1 MSRSITRRVT
11 AAIGALVL
19 AAGAAFVATAPAQAV
34 TQPGNI
40 NPDQP
45 RSLTVHKFALGPNN
59 GQNAGTGQ
67 ELPSSTNLGT
77 PLSGAV
83 FTATQVAGVDLTTPE
98 GWAIA
103 NSLSP
108 QSASTRLTG
117 TPYTSTPSAA
127 NGTATF
133 PTTMPLGLFYVQET
147 VLPADATNPTAPFLV
162 SLPLPTGPSGAP
174 ANQWIYDVHV
184 YPKNA
189 VTETTKTRVPAPA
202 NSAEARN
209 PDLIRWAIA
218 SSIPTLAAGDA
229 ITSFSLTD
237 SVPEA
242 LVFPTTPPTG
252 VSPTTVT
259 VTSPAGVAQNFAL
272 GTDYTITN
280 TAATPT
286 AEGTSVL
293 TFTASG
299 LTRLTTLQGGLVSF
313 NVLTRAVSIPPN
325 GLITNNA
332 TANING
338 FTETISGTTPI
349 GQLTVSAFESNNG
362 GPRTPLAGAV
372 YQVYLNQNDANLQQN
387 PISINGST
395 NWTTDATG
403 FVAIPIITP
412 GNYYVR
418 EITPPAGY
426 NLPQSNPV
434 QAVVVAGPTSTAP
447 PVQNYV
453 EFNHTQVS
461 AANFLLPFTGG
472 DGGVWFGIGGG
483 ALLAIALGAAV
494 IVSRRR
500 AEAGAVA
507 EQTPVAAT
515 TSA

>member
-1 MSRSITRRVT
+1 MSRSLTRRIT

-19 AAGAAFVATAPAQAV
+19 AAGAAVVTVAPAQAV
-34 TQPGNI
+34 TLPGNI
-40 NPDQP
+40 DTDQP

-59 GQNAGTGQ
+59 GQVAGTGQ
-67 ELPSSTNLGT
+67 ELPSTAGLGT
-77 PLSGAV
+77 PLPGAV

-108 QSASTRLTG
+108 QAASTRLTG

-133 PTTMPLGLFYVQET
+133 PTDMPLGLFYVQET

-189 VTETTKTRVPAPA
+189 VTETTKTRIPAPA
-202 NSAEARN
+202 NSEEARN
-209 PDLIRWAIA
+209 PDLIRWSIA
-218 SSIPTLAAGDA
+218 SSIPTLAAGDS
-229 ITSFSLTD
+229 ITAFTLTD
-237 SVPEA
+237 TVPGA
-242 LVFPTTPPTG
+242 LVFPATPPAG
-252 VSPTTVT
+252 VSPSTVT
-259 VTSPAGVAQNFAL
+259 VTSAAGVNQSFTL
-272 GTDYTITN
+272 GVDYTITN
-280 TAATPT
+280 TAATAT
-286 AEGTSVL
+286 TDATSVL
-293 TFTASG
+293 SFTPAG

-325 GLITNNA
+325 GIITNTA

-338 FTETISGTTPI
+338 ATETVSGSTPI
-349 GQLTVSAFESNNG
+349 GQLTVFAFESNNG

-372 YQVYLNQNDANLQQN
+372 YQVYLNQNDANNQQN
-387 PISINGST
+387 PISINGTT
-395 NWTTDATG
+395 NWTTDETG

-434 QAVVVAGPTSTAP
+434 QTVVVAGPTSTVP

-461 AANFLLPFTGG
+461 AANFLLPLTGG
-472 DGGVWFGIGGG
+472 DGGLWFGVAGG
-483 ALLAIALGAAV
+483 ALVAIALGAA
-494 IVSRRR
+494 IAVSRRR
-500 AEAGAVA
+500 AVS
-507 EQTPVAAT
+507 AAT
-515 TSA
+515 SA

>member
-1 MSRSITRRVT
+1 MSRSITRRLT
-11 AAIGALVL
+11 AAIGALAL
-19 AAGAAFVATAPAQAV
+19 AAGAALVTVAPAQAV
-34 TQPGNI
+34 TLPGNI
-40 NPDQP
+40 DTAQP

-59 GQNAGTGQ
+59 GQIAGTGQ
-67 ELPSSTNLGT
+67 QLPSTAGLGT
-77 PLSGAV
+77 PLPGAV

-117 TPYTSTPSAA
+117 TPFTSTPSAA

-133 PTTMPLGLFYVQET
+133 PTDMPLGLFYVQET

-162 SLPLPTGPSGAP
+162 SLPLPTGPAGAP

-189 VTETTKTRVPAPA
+189 VTETTKTRIPAPA
-202 NSAEARN
+202 NSVEARN
-209 PDLIRWAIA
+209 PDLIRWSIA
-218 SSIPTLAAGDA
+218 SSIPTLAVGDT
-229 ITSFSLTD
+229 ITNFTLTD

-242 LVFPTTPPTG
+242 LVFPASPPAG
-252 VSPTTVT
+252 VSPSTVV
-259 VTSPAGVAQNFAL
+259 VTNPAGVAQNFAL
-272 GTDYTITN
+272 GVDYTITN

-286 AEGTSVL
+286 AQGTSVL
-293 TFTASG
+293 TFTTAG

-325 GLITNNA
+325 GLITNSA
-332 TANING
+332 TASING
-338 FTETISGTTPI
+338 ATETVTGSTPI
-349 GQLTVSAFESNNG
+349 GQLTVFAFESNNN
-362 GPRTPLAGAV
+362 GPRTPLSGAV
-372 YQVYLNQNDANLQQN
+372 YQVYLNQNDANNQQN

-418 EITPPAGY
+418 EITPPSGF

-434 QAVVVAGPTSTAP
+434 QAVVVAGPTSTVP

-472 DGGVWFGIGGG
+472 DGGLWFGLGGG
-483 ALLAIALGAAV
+483 ALLAIALGAA
-494 IVSRRR
+494 ITVSRRR
-500 AEAGAVA
+500 AGSA
-507 EQTPVAAT
+507 PV
-515 TSA
+515 SA

>member
-19 AAGAAFVATAPAQAV
+19 AAGAAMVAVAPAQAV
-34 TQPGNI
+34 TLPGNI
-40 NPDQP
+40 DTDQP

-67 ELPSSTNLGT
+67 ELPSTAGLGT
-77 PLSGAV
+77 PLPGAV
-83 FTATQVAGVDLTTPE
+83 FTATLVAGVDLTTPE

-103 NSLSP
+103 NTLSP

-117 TPYTSTPSAA
+117 TQYTSTPSAA
-127 NGTATF
+127 DGTATF
-133 PTTMPLGLFYVQET
+133 PTDMPLGLFYVQET

-162 SLPLPTGPSGAP
+162 SLPLPTGPAGAP

-202 NSAEARN
+202 NSEEARN

-218 SSIPTLAAGDA
+218 SSIPTLAAGDT
-229 ITSFSLTD
+229 ITAFTLTD
-237 SVPEA
+237 SVPDA
-242 LVFPTTPPTG
+242 LVFPEAPPAG
-252 VSPTTVT
+252 VLPSTVT
-259 VTSPAGVAQNFAL
+259 VTNSAGIEQNFVL

-286 AEGTSVL
+286 VQGTSVL
-293 TFTASG
+293 TFTTAG
-299 LTRLTTLQGGLVSF
+299 LTKLTTLQGGLVSF

-325 GLITNNA
+325 GLIANTA

-338 FTETISGTTPI
+338 ATETVTGSTPI
-349 GQLTVSAFESNNG
+349 GQLTVFAFESNNG
-362 GPRTPLAGAV
+362 GARTPLANAV
-372 YQVYLNQNDANLQQN
+372 YQVYLNQNDANNQQN

-395 NWTTDATG
+395 NWTTDETG

-434 QAVVVAGPTSTAP
+434 QAVVVAGETSTVS

-472 DGGVWFGIGGG
+472 DGGLWFGIGGG

-494 IVSRRR
+494 MVSRRR
-500 AEAGAVA
+500 AVTA
-507 EQTPVAAT
+507 P

>member
-1 MSRSITRRVT
+1 MSTSITRRVT
-11 AAIGALVL
+11 AAIGALAL
-19 AAGAAFVATAPAQAV
+19 AAGVAIVTIAPAQAV
-34 TQPGNI
+34 TLPGNI
-40 NPDQP
+40 DPDQP

-67 ELPSSTNLGT
+67 QLPSTAGLGT

-83 FTATQVAGVDLTTPE
+83 FTATLVAGVDLTTPE
-98 GWAIA
+98 GWTIA

-127 NGTATF
+127 DGTATF

-162 SLPLPTGPSGAP
+162 SLPLPTGPAGAP

-189 VTETTKTRVPAPA
+189 VTETTKTRISAPA
-202 NSAEARN
+202 NSVEARN

-218 SSIPTLAAGDA
+218 STIPTLAAAD
-229 ITSFSLTD
+229 TLTTFTLTD
-237 SVPEA
+237 SVPDA
-242 LVFPTTPPTG
+242 LVFPAAPPAG
-252 VSPTTVT
+252 VSPSTVT
-259 VTSPAGVAQNFAL
+259 VTSPAGIAQNFVL
-272 GTDYTITN
+272 GADYTITD
-280 TAATPT
+280 TAATT
-286 AEGTSVL
+286 TTQATSVL
-293 TFTASG
+293 TFTQAG

-313 NVLTRAVSIPPN
+313 NVLTRAISIPAN
-325 GLITNNA
+325 GLITNSA

-338 FTETISGTTPI
+338 SSETVTGSTPI
-349 GQLTVSAFESNNG
+349 GQLTVFAFESNNG
-362 GPRTPLAGAV
+362 GPRTPLAGAI
-372 YQVYLNQNDANLQQN
+372 YQVYLNQNDANNQQN
-387 PISINGST
+387 PISINGSV

-418 EITPPAGY
+418 EITPPSGY
-426 NLPQSNPV
+426 NVPQSNPV
-434 QAVVVAGPTSTAP
+434 QTVVVAGPTSTVA

-453 EFNHTQVS
+453 EFNHTPVS
-461 AANFLLPFTGG
+461 AAIFLLPFTGG
-472 DGGVWFGIGGG
+472 DGGVWFGVGGG
-483 ALLAIALGAAV
+483 ALLTIALGAAV

-500 AEAGAVA
+500 A
-507 EQTPVAAT
+507 AT
-515 TSA
+515 APTSA

>member
-19 AAGAAFVATAPAQAV
+19 AAGAAVIAVAPAQAV
-34 TQPGNI
+34 TLPGNI
-40 NPDQP
+40 DPAQP

-67 ELPSSTNLGT
+67 ELPSTAGLGT
-77 PLSGAV
+77 PLPGAV
-83 FTATQVAGVDLTTPE
+83 FTATLVAGVDLTTPE

-108 QSASTRLTG
+108 QAASTRLTG

-133 PTTMPLGLFYVQET
+133 PTDMPLGLFYVQET

-189 VTETTKTRVPAPA
+189 VTETTKTRIPAPA
-202 NSAEARN
+202 NSEEARN

-218 SSIPTLAAGDA
+218 SSIPTLATGDT
-229 ITSFSLTD
+229 ITSFTLTD
-237 SVPEA
+237 TVPGA
-242 LVFPTTPPTG
+242 LVFPASPPPG

-259 VTSPAGVAQNFAL
+259 VTNPGGVAQSFAV
-272 GTDYTITN
+272 GVDYTITN

-286 AEGTSVL
+286 TEATSVL
-293 TFTASG
+293 SFTPAG

-325 GLITNNA
+325 GLITNSA

-338 FTETISGTTPI
+338 AAETVTGTTPI
-349 GQLTVSAFESNNG
+349 GQLTAFAYSSTNG

-372 YQVYLNQNDANLQQN
+372 YQVYLSQNDANNQQN
-387 PISINGST
+387 PVSINGTT
-395 NWTTDATG
+395 NWTTGANG
-403 FVAIPIITP
+403 IVEIPIITP

-434 QAVVVAGPTSTAP
+434 QTVVVAGPTSTVP

-472 DGGVWFGIGGG
+472 DGGLWFGVGGG

-500 AEAGAVA
+500 AVSA
-507 EQTPVAAT
+507 P